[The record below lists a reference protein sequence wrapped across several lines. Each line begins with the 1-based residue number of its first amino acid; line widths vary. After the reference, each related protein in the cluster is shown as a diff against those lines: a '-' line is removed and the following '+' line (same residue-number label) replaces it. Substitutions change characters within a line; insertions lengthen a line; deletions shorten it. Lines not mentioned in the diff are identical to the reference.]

1 MSETTTSVQTSGGG
15 YSSGKGCLGWLLF
28 GPVGLLCG
36 GLGQKQR
43 TSIHTDNK
51 LYWICNEC
59 GFKFRNLD
67 DWNNEI
73 ESKIKQQK
81 LEQYSAI
88 TLAVLAV
95 LFFLIGGGMEFLGI
109 LFFAIG
115 VADGVLA
122 FTLSQSIK
130 REKED
135 YEKLQEESL
144 E

>member
-1 MSETTTSVQTSGGG
+1 
-15 YSSGKGCLGWLLF
+15 
-28 GPVGLLCG
+28 
-36 GLGQKQR
+36 
-43 TSIHTDNK
+43 
-51 LYWICNEC
+51 
-59 GFKFRNLD
+59 
-67 DWNNEI
+67 
-73 ESKIKQQK
+73 
-81 LEQYSAI
+81 
-88 TLAVLAV
+88 
-95 LFFLIGGGMEFLGI
+95 MEFLGI

>member
-1 MSETTTSVQTSGGG
+1 M
-15 YSSGKGCLGWLLF
+15 
-28 GPVGLLCG
+28 
-36 GLGQKQR
+36 
-43 TSIHTDNK
+43 
-51 LYWICNEC
+51 ICNEC

-95 LFFLIGGGMEFLGI
+95 LFLLIGEGMEFLGL

-122 FTLSQSIK
+122 FTLSQIIK
-130 REKED
+130 REKKD

>member
-1 MSETTTSVQTSGGG
+1 MS
-15 YSSGKGCLGWLLF
+15 
-28 GPVGLLCG
+28 VGLSFAILMTG
-36 GLGQKQR
+36 
-43 TSIHTDNK
+43 TMK
-51 LYWICNEC
+51 L
-59 GFKFRNLD
+59 NL
-67 DWNNEI
+67 
-73 ESKIKQQK
+73 KQK

-95 LFFLIGGGMEFLGI
+95 LFLLIGEGMEFLGL

-122 FTLSQSIK
+122 FTLSQIIK

>member
-1 MSETTTSVQTSGGG
+1 MS
-15 YSSGKGCLGWLLF
+15 
-28 GPVGLLCG
+28 VGLSFAILMTG
-36 GLGQKQR
+36 
-43 TSIHTDNK
+43 TMK
-51 LYWICNEC
+51 L
-59 GFKFRNLD
+59 NL
-67 DWNNEI
+67 
-73 ESKIKQQK
+73 KQQK

>member
-1 MSETTTSVQTSGGG
+1 M
-15 YSSGKGCLGWLLF
+15 GWLLF

-43 TSIHTDNK
+43 TSIHTNNK

-59 GFKFRNLD
+59 GVKFRNLD

-95 LFFLIGGGMEFLGI
+95 LFLLIGEGMEFLGL

-122 FTLSQSIK
+122 FTLSQIIK